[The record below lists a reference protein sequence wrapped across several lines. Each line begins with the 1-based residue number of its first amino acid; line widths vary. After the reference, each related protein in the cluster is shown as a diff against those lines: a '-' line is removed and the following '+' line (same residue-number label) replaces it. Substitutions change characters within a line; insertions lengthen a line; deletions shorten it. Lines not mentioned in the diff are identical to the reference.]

1 METAASAPLTAV
13 LTVTVALSIFSC
25 TEVTV
30 GVSGTVVVIGV
41 ASGVVDWLVDG
52 VPLDE
57 DSVTGGV
64 EPVEEGD
71 G

>member
-1 METAASAPLTAV
+1 
-13 LTVTVALSIFSC
+13 
-25 TEVTV
+25 
-30 GVSGTVVVIGV
+30 
-41 ASGVVDWLVDG
+41 VDWLVDG

>member
-1 METAASAPLTAV
+1 MLA
-13 LTVTVALSIFSC
+13 TVAVAVSIFSC

-30 GVSGTVVVIGV
+30 GVSGTVVVVGV

-57 DSVTGGV
+57 DSVTGAV
-64 EPVEEGD
+64 ESVEEGD
-71 G
+71 V

>member
-1 METAASAPLTAV
+1 VAV
-13 LTVTVALSIFSC
+13 AVSIFSC

-30 GVSGTVVVIGV
+30 GVEGTTVVVGV

-52 VPLDE
+52 VSVDE
-57 DSVTGGV
+57 VTVDDSV
-64 EPVEEGD
+64 EPAEGAD

>member
-1 METAASAPLTAV
+1 VSEATFVGIVV
-13 LTVTVALSIFSC
+13 LATVAVAVSILVC

-30 GVSGTVVVIGV
+30 GVKGTVVVTGV

-57 DSVTGGV
+57 DSVTGAVG
-64 EPVEEGD
+64 PVEEGD
-71 G
+71 S